1 MEQLSVE
8 IKPKKWAAPFFT
20 IWSGQAVSLLGSQ
33 LVQFSLIWWLT
44 KTTGSATVLATAT
57 LVGMLPQVLLGPVAG
72 ALVDRWNRRM
82 VMIVADSLVAL
93 ATLGLVVLFWSG
105 GVQIWHVYLLMFVR
119 SLGGVFHWT
128 AMQASTSLMI
138 PEEHLSRVQGLNQML
153 SGAMN
158 IGSAPLGALL
168 LVALPMQNILMIDIV
183 TAAVAVTTLFI
194 TPIPQPKRLTAPE
207 NGDSKASLWGDMRA
221 GFNYVRTWPGLVMIM
236 VMATLINLLLT
247 PASSLMPILVSDHF
261 GGQALQLAWM
271 ESAWGIGVVVGGL
284 ILSAWGGFRRR
295 VITSLSGWLLWGA
308 VMSLIGFAPGWAFWL
323 AVSLMFVAGFCN
335 PIVNGPLFAVIQ
347 AVVAPDMQ
355 GRVLTLMVS
364 VAASMT
370 PLGLLIAGPTA
381 DLFGV
386 RSWYVV
392 GGVITA
398 LLGAGAFFIPAI
410 MNIEEDR
417 RSVETQVSGEVLTRN
432 PEAGAPRLVE
442 IAAD

>member
-1 MEQLSVE
+1 
-8 IKPKKWAAPFFT
+8 
-20 IWSGQAVSLLGSQ
+20 
-33 LVQFSLIWWLT
+33 
-44 KTTGSATVLATAT
+44 
-57 LVGMLPQVLLGPVAG
+57 
-72 ALVDRWNRRM
+72 
-82 VMIVADSLVAL
+82 
-93 ATLGLVVLFWSG
+93 
-105 GVQIWHVYLLMFVR
+105 
-119 SLGGVFHWT
+119 
-128 AMQASTSLMI
+128 
-138 PEEHLSRVQGLNQML
+138 
-153 SGAMN
+153 
-158 IGSAPLGALL
+158 
-168 LVALPMQNILMIDIV
+168 
-183 TAAVAVTTLFI
+183 
-194 TPIPQPKRLTAPE
+194 
-207 NGDSKASLWGDMRA
+207 
-221 GFNYVRTWPGLVMIM
+221 
-236 VMATLINLLLT
+236 
-247 PASSLMPILVSDHF
+247 
-261 GGQALQLAWM
+261 
-271 ESAWGIGVVVGGL
+271 VVGGL

-308 VMSLIGFAPGWAFWL
+308 VMSLIGFMPGWAFWL